1 MKFFKNLYYFSLVS
15 LLILYIFPGS
25 LIGYLLY
32 GDLSQQPNFVENE
45 LGTSINHFIAFF
57 ILSILGLISK
67 KKKNLIKRRIMFLI
81 FLSIFLEFT
90 HLIIPYRSF
99 QLLDLAGNLLGCF
112 IGIIFML
119 FFEKW
124 QKKLF

>member
-45 LGTSINHFIAFF
+45 LGKSINHFIVFF
-57 ILSILGLISK
+57 FLKLIC
-67 KKKNLIKRRIMFLI
+67 LI
-81 FLSIFLEFT
+81 
-90 HLIIPYRSF
+90 
-99 QLLDLAGNLLGCF
+99 
-112 IGIIFML
+112 
-119 FFEKW
+119 
-124 QKKLF
+124 